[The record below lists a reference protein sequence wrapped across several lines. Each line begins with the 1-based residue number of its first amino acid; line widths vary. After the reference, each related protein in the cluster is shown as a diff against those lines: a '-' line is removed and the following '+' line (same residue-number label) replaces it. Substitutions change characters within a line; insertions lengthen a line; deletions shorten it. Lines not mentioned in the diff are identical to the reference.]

1 MMVNFDGDRSLADL
15 ISCIKDI
22 YNNTDDSLFK
32 FEKLGDTDKANVVV
46 TQDGEQKCAHNEK
59 NYDNRT
65 PENANQNFL
74 THHIDIMIND
84 IIKGTVCESEV

>member
-46 TQDGEQKCAHNEK
+46 TQDGE
-59 NYDNRT
+59 
-65 PENANQNFL
+65 
-74 THHIDIMIND
+74 
-84 IIKGTVCESEV
+84 